1 MALNETCRCSYLYS
15 TQRDIYNK
23 HFINST
29 EHLVD
34 WILILMACPKAHLNP
49 MFTLISFQC
58 PQICSF
64 NGL

>member
-1 MALNETCRCSYLYS
+1 MYISMYS

-23 HFINST
+23 HFIRGT

-34 WILILMACPKAHLNP
+34 WILILMACPKAYLSL
-49 MFTLISFQC
+49 MCALISSQSL
-58 PQICSF
+58 QIFSF

>member
-1 MALNETCRCSYLYS
+1 MALNETCRCTYIYS
-15 TQRDIYNK
+15 TQWDIYNK

-34 WILILMACPKAHLNP
+34 WILILMACPKAHLSP
-49 MFTLISFQC
+49 MCALISSQS
-58 PQICSF
+58 PQIFSF